1 MFPEEG
7 PHAGQGV
14 VERMA
19 VIGQQITHA
28 EETVTSRP
36 ALAAE
41 ADRLQI
47 RPGSIVMTIARVYH
61 TAEWPVETADIIIP
75 AERYALVY
83 QVPVR

>member
-1 MFPEEG
+1 
-7 PHAGQGV
+7 
-14 VERMA
+14 MA
-19 VIGQQITHA
+19 VIGQDITHA

-47 RPGSIVMTIARVYH
+47 RPGSVVLRIARVYH
-61 TAEWPVETADIIIP
+61 TAERPVETADIIIP
-75 AERYALVY
+75 VERYALVY